1 MRVALSGIM
10 SEPLREP
17 VSYILPIKSS
27 SPNTSTELRA
37 YIAWVAAR
45 AEVIVVDGSS
55 DEIFAAHEREWGAD
69 VRHVAPAPD
78 LVSPMGK
85 VGGVLTGLRLASHE
99 AVIIADDDVRYDD
112 ESLAQVVAALA
123 TADVV
128 RPQNYFEPLPWH
140 ARWDSSRMLLNRLT
154 GGDWPGTLGVRRSR
168 LQATNGYDGSV
179 MFENLELVR
188 TVLASGGRER
198 VLYGAYV
205 LRRPS
210 TTRHFWSQRVRQAYD
225 EIARP
230 ARFIAQLAV
239 LPLVLALAITGHWLA
254 IAIGAAAIVAA
265 AEIGRRRDGATRVV
279 PREHSALRPALGRRA
294 RRVQLARPRRA
305 HLPGRSALPRDDP
318 PSRRYTDARA
328 ASPLRTFSG
337 DDGAVS
343 VVDTIDSIAN
353 SSTSIGL
360 NVPLFDSS
368 AEHAVMPTIMSI
380 SARSTM

>member
-1 MRVALSGIM
+1 M

-27 SPNTSTELRA
+27 TPNTSTDLRA
-37 YIAWVAAR
+37 YLAWIAAR

-55 DEIFAAHEREWGAD
+55 DEIFAAHEREWGAG

-78 LVSPMGK
+78 LISPMGK
-85 VGGVLTGLRLASHE
+85 VGGVLTGLRLATNV

-128 RPQNYFEPLPWH
+128 RPQNYFRPLPWH
-140 ARWDSSRMLLNRLT
+140 SRWDSGLMLLNRLT

-210 TTRHFWSQRVRQAYD
+210 TTNHFWSQRVRQAYD

-239 LPLVLALAITGHWLA
+239 LPLVFTLALTGHWLA
-254 IAIGAAAIVAA
+254 IGIGAAAIVAV
-265 AEIGRRRDGATRVV
+265 AEAGRRRSGATRVFPASTPLFAPLWLAERAV
-279 PREHSALRPALGRRA
+279 CSWLALGARIVLGGVPYRGTILHRA
-294 RRVQLARPRRA
+294 ATPMRVLR
-305 HLPGRSALPRDDP
+305 
-318 PSRRYTDARA
+318 RRYANYPKTTDRSPSA
-328 ASPLRTFSG
+328 APAPTAPRQ
-337 DDGAVS
+337 
-343 VVDTIDSIAN
+343 
-353 SSTSIGL
+353 
-360 NVPLFDSS
+360 S
-368 AEHAVMPTIMSI
+368 A
-380 SARSTM
+380 

>member
-1 MRVALSGIM
+1 MCVAFVHSM
-10 SEPLREP
+10 SEMGRES
-17 VSYILPIKSS
+17 VSYILPIRSAT
-27 SPNTSTELRA
+27 PDTSRELRD
-37 YIAWVAAR
+37 YIAWIAAR
-45 AEVIVVDGSS
+45 AEVIVVDGS
-55 DEIFAAHEREWGAD
+55 EPAIFAAHEREWGAGI
-69 VRHVAPAPD
+69 RHVAPAAD

-99 AVIIADDDVRYDD
+99 HVIIADDDVRYDD
-112 ESLAQVVAALA
+112 ASLAQTVAALA

-140 ARWDSSRMLLNRLT
+140 ARWDSGRMLLNRLT

-230 ARFIAQLAV
+230 ARMASQLLV
-239 LPLVLALAITGHWLA
+239 LPLVLALATRRQWLA
-254 IAIGAAAIVAA
+254 IAIGVAAIIVAA
-265 AEIGRRRDGATRVV
+265 EVGRRRASVTRVFPASTPLFAPLWVGERAICSWLALGARVFLGGV
-279 PREHSALRPALGRRA
+279 PYRGTILHSAATPMRVLRQRHAARAAQPAILQA
-294 RRVQLARPRRA
+294 PTA
-305 HLPGRSALPRDDP
+305 PGRSA
-318 PSRRYTDARA
+318 
-328 ASPLRTFSG
+328 
-337 DDGAVS
+337 
-343 VVDTIDSIAN
+343 
-353 SSTSIGL
+353 
-360 NVPLFDSS
+360 
-368 AEHAVMPTIMSI
+368 
-380 SARSTM
+380 

>member
-1 MRVALSGIM
+1 MN
-10 SEPLREP
+10 EPARDA
-17 VSYILPIKSS
+17 VSYILPIKSAT
-27 SPNTSTELRA
+27 PNTSAELRA
-37 YIAWVAAR
+37 YIAWIAAR

-55 DEIFAAHEREWGAD
+55 EEIFAAHEREWGAG

-123 TADVV
+123 AADVV
-128 RPQNYFEPLPWH
+128 RPQNYFQPLPWH
-140 ARWDSSRMLLNRLT
+140 ARWDSGRMLLNRLT

-168 LQATNGYDGSV
+168 LRATNGYDGSV

-230 ARFIAQLAV
+230 ARFVAQLAV
-239 LPLVLALAITGHWLA
+239 LPIVLVLAITGHWLG
-254 IAIGAAAIVAA
+254 IAVGAATIVVA
-265 AEIGRRRDGATRVV
+265 AEIGRRREGATRAFPASTPLFAPLWLVERAVCSWLALGARIFLGGV
-279 PREHSALRPALGRRA
+279 PYRGTILHSAATPM
-294 RRVQLARPRRA
+294 RVLKQRYEVSRETTATPSPSPTAPRR
-305 HLPGRSALPRDDP
+305 SA
-318 PSRRYTDARA
+318 
-328 ASPLRTFSG
+328 
-337 DDGAVS
+337 
-343 VVDTIDSIAN
+343 
-353 SSTSIGL
+353 
-360 NVPLFDSS
+360 
-368 AEHAVMPTIMSI
+368 
-380 SARSTM
+380 

>member
-1 MRVALSGIM
+1 MRVALPHLM
-10 SEPLREP
+10 SEPLT
-17 VSYILPIKSS
+17 YILPIKSS
-27 SPNTSTELRA
+27 APNTSSELRA
-37 YIAWVAAR
+37 YIAWIAER

-55 DEIFAAHEREWGAD
+55 DEIFATHEREWGAI

-78 LVSPMGK
+78 LISPMGK

-112 ESLAQVVAALA
+112 ASLAQVAAALA
-123 TADVV
+123 MADVV

-210 TTRHFWSQRVRQAYD
+210 TTKHFWSQRVRQAYD

-230 ARFIAQLAV
+230 FRFVVQLAV
-239 LPLVLALAITGHWLA
+239 LPLVVGLAITNHWLA
-254 IAIGAAAIVAA
+254 IVLLAAIGALA
-265 AEIGRRRDGATRVV
+265 AEIGRRREGATRVFPASTPLFAPLWIAERAV
-279 PREHSALRPALGRRA
+279 CSWLALGARIFLGGVPYRGTILHRAATPMTELRRRFA
-294 RRVQLARPRRA
+294 LSRATTERSQSSTPSLPAPTTPRR
-305 HLPGRSALPRDDP
+305 SA
-318 PSRRYTDARA
+318 
-328 ASPLRTFSG
+328 
-337 DDGAVS
+337 
-343 VVDTIDSIAN
+343 
-353 SSTSIGL
+353 
-360 NVPLFDSS
+360 
-368 AEHAVMPTIMSI
+368 
-380 SARSTM
+380 